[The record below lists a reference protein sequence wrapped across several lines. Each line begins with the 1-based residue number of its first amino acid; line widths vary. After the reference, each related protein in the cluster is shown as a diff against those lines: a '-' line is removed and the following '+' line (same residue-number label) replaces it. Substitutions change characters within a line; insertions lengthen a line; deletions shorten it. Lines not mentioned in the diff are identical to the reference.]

1 MNSNQILK
9 TDILDIIFENRNKAY
24 GAYTLRK
31 FYHNRLKQAL
41 GFMLLLAIAF
51 AMFTLLP
58 EKQRELIT
66 SPYTFD
72 EAEFTDII
80 TEPEKPV
87 KKLQPEKPVVSAP
100 TPGNQKRFTSNPV
113 VVSDVVKTDKL
124 STILETDV
132 ISTVNIT
139 AKVPGPPI
147 VQPVKSDPVIGGTE
161 KGIVKTD
168 KTLPM
173 DVDAVDVVPAFPGG
187 MNALKKFLER
197 NLQNPYDL
205 ENGETI
211 QVKVRFVVNYDGKLQ
226 SFVTVQDGGEEYN
239 KEVIRVLKKMPDW
252 LPGKSKGENVS
263 VYYIIPVKFVMSN

>member
-1 MNSNQILK
+1 MNRNPILK

-31 FYHNRLKQAL
+31 FYPNRLKRAL
-41 GFMLLLAIAF
+41 GFMLIIASAF
-51 AMFTLLP
+51 AVFTLLP

-72 EAEFTDII
+72 EPEFTDII

-87 KKLQPEKPVVSAP
+87 KKPQPEKPVVSVP
-100 TPGNQKRFTSNPV
+100 IPGNQKRFTNNPV
-113 VVSDVVKTDKL
+113 VVPDVVKTDKL
-124 STILETDV
+124 NTILETDV

-139 AKVPGPPI
+139 APVPGPPI
-147 VQPVKSDPVIGGTE
+147 VQPVNPDPVIGGT
-161 KGIVKTD
+161 GQGTVKTD

-173 DVDAVDVVPAFPGG
+173 DLDAVDVVPAFPGG
-187 MNALKKFLER
+187 MDALKKFLER

-211 QVKVRFVVNYDGKLQ
+211 QVKVRFVVNYNGKLQ
-226 SFVTVQDGGEEYN
+226 SFVTVQDGGEAYN
-239 KEVIRVLKKMPDW
+239 REVMRVLKKMPDW
-252 LPGKSKGENVS
+252 LPGKAKGENVS